1 MEINQIKE
9 KDENKKEIKEVIH
22 ITKDDLYRFNLYLAS
37 LNKNLGMVVGGIVI
51 LFFGIYGIFTDDL
64 NVLWMNILLC
74 VMGIIGLLFAFVFY
88 KILVKHKI
96 NKLDL
101 QDLDDVEVTLN
112 EDGILYKFRDEVL
125 NEGKE
130 FYPFAWKEIS
140 RAIVTN
146 DYIYIHMI
154 DRRTVI
160 LITVKY
166 IQNEEFI
173 VYLKDKLM
181 PLKRY
186 LIKDKVGKNLPT
198 FLYLKIIFQLSCII
212 YYVKIKKNTKK

>member
-96 NKLDL
+96 KKLDL

-112 EDGILYKFRDEVL
+112 EDGIL
-125 NEGKE
+125 
-130 FYPFAWKEIS
+130 I
-140 RAIVTN
+140 
-146 DYIYIHMI
+146 
-154 DRRTVI
+154 
-160 LITVKY
+160 
-166 IQNEEFI
+166 
-173 VYLKDKLM
+173 
-181 PLKRY
+181 
-186 LIKDKVGKNLPT
+186 
-198 FLYLKIIFQLSCII
+198 
-212 YYVKIKKNTKK
+212 

>member
-96 NKLDL
+96 KKLDL

-186 LIKDKVGKNLPT
+186 FDKR
-198 FLYLKIIFQLSCII
+198 QSR
-212 YYVKIKKNTKK
+212 

>member
-96 NKLDL
+96 KKLDL

-160 LITVKY
+160 LITVKD

-186 LIKDKVGKNLPT
+186 FVKDKVGKNLPT

-212 YYVKIKKNTKK
+212 YYVKN

>member
-96 NKLDL
+96 KKLDL

-125 NEGKE
+125 NE
-130 FYPFAWKEIS
+130 I
-140 RAIVTN
+140 
-146 DYIYIHMI
+146 
-154 DRRTVI
+154 
-160 LITVKY
+160 
-166 IQNEEFI
+166 
-173 VYLKDKLM
+173 
-181 PLKRY
+181 
-186 LIKDKVGKNLPT
+186 
-198 FLYLKIIFQLSCII
+198 
-212 YYVKIKKNTKK
+212 